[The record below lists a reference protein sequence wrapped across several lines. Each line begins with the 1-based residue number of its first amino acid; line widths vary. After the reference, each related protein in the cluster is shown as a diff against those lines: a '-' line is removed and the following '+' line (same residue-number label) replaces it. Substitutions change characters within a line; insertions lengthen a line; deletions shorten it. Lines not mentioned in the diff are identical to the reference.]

1 MTMKKRV
8 PVEDLKLGMLVVG
21 MDKPWEESPFLRHE
35 LRIHNDQQIEK
46 IRGCGV
52 RFVDIQ
58 EESACA
64 APLVSDPD
72 PPEPELPQPVSHDE
86 ELVRAKAIYLSA
98 KSIIQDSMHD
108 VRMGQEINLV
118 AVNDVVGEM
127 VESLVRNRDS
137 LTSLTRLK
145 SFDEYTFYHSVNV
158 GVLATSLG
166 HHRGVEGDD
175 LIRLGAGALLHDI
188 GKVVIPVEILNK
200 PGKFTKE
207 EFEVMK
213 RHPEAGAEILGKTT
227 GAAHDTILPCL
238 EHQERGDGK
247 GYPYGKTL
255 PEMSVNGLI
264 TQIADVYDAI
274 TSERV
279 YHKAKP
285 PYEVLRYLYTLG
297 QKGELDVTIVQQF
310 IQCVGIYPV
319 GSFVELN
326 TGERGIVL
334 SLPPSGLLAPRV
346 LIIFDQKG
354 PVLPPCPVVDL
365 SASDL
370 EPQRTIKLVLD
381 PAAYGVNPAA
391 YLDSQPI
398 PQS

>member
-1 MTMKKRV
+1 METPADEPPAV
-8 PVEDLKLGMLVVG
+8 PA
-21 MDKPWEESPFLRHE
+21 PPPFAS
-35 LRIHNDQQIEK
+35 
-46 IRGCGV
+46 
-52 RFVDIQ
+52 F
-58 EESACA
+58 
-64 APLVSDPD
+64 
-72 PPEPELPQPVSHDE
+72 PPEPAPFDE

-108 VRMGQEINLV
+108 VRMGREVNL
-118 AVNDVVGEM
+118 ASVNEVVGGM

-166 HHRGVEGDD
+166 RHRGIEGDA

-188 GKVVIPVEILNK
+188 GKVMIPVEILNK

-213 RHPEAGAEILGKTT
+213 RHPEAGAEILAKTA
-227 GAAHDTILPCL
+227 GIAEETICPCL

-247 GYPYGKTL
+247 GYPYGKKL
-255 PEMSVNGLI
+255 PEMSLNGLI
-264 TQIADVYDAI
+264 TQVADVYDAI

-285 PYEVLRYLYTLG
+285 PYEVLRFLYNLG
-297 QKGELDVTIVQQF
+297 KSGELDLTIVQQF

-319 GSFVELN
+319 GSFVELDS
-326 TGERGIVL
+326 GERGIVL

-346 LIIFDQKG
+346 LIVFDQNG
-354 PVLPPCPVVDL
+354 PVFPPCPVVDL
-365 SASDL
+365 SDPDVKPS
-370 EPQRTIKLVLD
+370 RTICTVLD
-381 PAAYGVNPAA
+381 PAAFGVNPAA
-391 YLDSQPI
+391 YLDSEAT
-398 PQS
+398 PQSG